1 MPKSKNKYYAVKNG
15 RRTGIFKTWQ
25 ECQKH
30 TTGFSRAEFQSF
42 TTISAAENYLR
53 NSSPNTVPPLNAKI
67 KAKNN
72 NNIEFDYSELEC
84 VLPNEQPEIEFAT
97 PGLIVVDNEPAEV
110 LHVYTDGSCV
120 NNGKPNAKAGYGV
133 YFGNRD
139 PRNVSAHLIGPATNN
154 RAELTALIA
163 ALEIIGTTPVV
174 LYTDSQ
180 YCINGITSWIKGW
193 KKNGWK
199 TATGQPVINKDLWLK
214 FDELYDPRLATVKY
228 VKAHDESVG
237 NEMADVLAKH
247 GASLYTRHVKNFMDF
262 SGANY

>member
-1 MPKSKNKYYAVKNG
+1 MPKTKNKFYAVKNG

-53 NSSPNTVPPLNAKI
+53 NSVPNTVSTLNAEI
-67 KAKNN
+67 KAEDYND
-72 NNIEFDYSELEC
+72 IEIDYSELQC
-84 VLPNEQPEIEFAT
+84 CFKEQPEIVYAG
-97 PGLIVVDNEPAEV
+97 PGLIVEEPAEV
-110 LHVYTDGSCV
+110 LHVYTDGSCE
-120 NNGKPNAKAGYGV
+120 NNGRPNAKAGYGV

-139 PRNVSAHLIGPATNN
+139 PRNVSAPLKGPATNN

-163 ALEIIGTTPVV
+163 ALEIIGTTRVV

-193 KKNGWK
+193 KKYGWK
-199 TATGQPVINKDLWLK
+199 TATGQPVMNKDLWLK
-214 FDELYDPRLATVKY
+214 FDELYDPRRATVKY